1 MSGKWDESEKRKEEL
16 LKIIR
21 TWDGKLK
28 LPKGLLLEIIDHVI
42 KDFSRQ
48 ERIEF
53 ENTGKGF
60 AKLLLSCTWDRET
73 TRDAN
78 ETDDRQQSIFVFSM
92 LCYGIEIIRYGSK
105 NPLQLTIAK
114 YNDKQIE
121 AHMKLFR
128 GEITKEEFRREENE
142 ARYPTIE
149 DKKQL
154 IFSNLEGGVE
164 VDIESERAR
173 QILSG
178 YEDAPSIYKMLR
190 LGVFHAVG
198 KVRMESAHIE
208 KVLDEEVK
216 NMLKTGKINVK
227 TYRII
232 QKLMRKRQKQDLETN
247 PIRFCPFQEAYDH
260 E

>member
-1 MSGKWDESEKRKEEL
+1 MDVVLFRKWDKYEKRKEEL
-16 LKIIR
+16 LNIIR
-21 TWDGKLK
+21 TWDGKSK
-28 LPKGLLLEIIDHVI
+28 LPKELSFAIVSHVI
-42 KDFSRQ
+42 KDFARQ
-48 ERIEF
+48 EKIEF
-53 ENTGKGF
+53 ENTAEGF
-60 AKLLLSCTWDRET
+60 TKLVLSCTWNRET
-73 TRDAN
+73 IRDAD
-78 ETDDRQQSIFVFSM
+78 ETDSRQQSFFAFSM
-92 LCYGIEIIRYGSK
+92 LCYGIEIVRYGSE

-154 IFSNLEGGVE
+154 IFSNLEGGVD

-173 QILSG
+173 EILRG

-198 KVRMESAHIE
+198 KVRMEPAHIE
-208 KVLDEEVK
+208 KILYDEVK
-216 NMLKTGKINVK
+216 EMLKSGKLNVK

-232 QKLMRKRQKQDLETN
+232 QKLMKKRQKQDLDSSKGL
-247 PIRFCPFQEAYDH
+247 C
-260 E
+260 